1 MVRFYFLLRL
11 KLFEAV
17 FEMFFVNYFVRQE
30 LLKKPLTDAEI
41 DVKKVCW
48 YYKDC
53 KKCERF
59 CSISSKFK
67 RRVFQHLT
75 KVLNIGMLQI
85 TNNLKLDLL
94 ENLDFG
100 CNFYRSVFKP
110 VAECEHANVYKR
122 GN

>member
-1 MVRFYFLLRL
+1 ML
-11 KLFEAV
+11 KL
-17 FEMFFVNYFVRQE
+17 MLRKFVGTIKIVRSVRDST
-30 LLKKPLTDAEI
+30 LLGLN
-41 DVKKVCW
+41 
-48 YYKDC
+48 
-53 KKCERF
+53 
-59 CSISSKFK
+59 SK

-85 TNNLKLDLL
+85 MNNLKIDLL